1 MGNGFTHQ
9 IGDNF
14 IDLSQIKTF
23 RLVIWNGQEVNRKQ
37 IEILF
42 KDRIIYIDGDKDNR
56 EIINDKLDVFFDN
69 EISANKELR
78 ELIAAWEEYIA
89 THQGR

>member
-42 KDRIIYIDGDKDNR
+42 KDRIIFIDGDKDKR
-56 EIINDKLDVFFDN
+56 EIINDKLDIFFDD
-69 EISANKELR
+69 EISAAKELR